1 MSGVE
6 NRLAAIGYRV
16 DKPAVDCWRVERIER
31 PVGEPALQCYSSGLR
46 DHALSLWLDRL
57 RDRPK
62 PAVYRVCRVRET
74 E

>member
-1 MSGVE
+1 MSRVE

-16 DKPAVDCWRVERIER
+16 DRAAVDCWRVER
-31 PVGEPALQCYSSGLR
+31 VGRSFDEPASQCASGLCDR
-46 DHALSLWLDRL
+46 ALSLWLDRL

-62 PAVYRVCRVRET
+62 PAAYRICRVCGT